1 MKMMHIT
8 IQTQNF
14 NEEIKFYQEIIGLS
28 IQHEM
33 NGMGRHI
40 VFLGDNE
47 GGMPIEIIDR
57 PDAENSGNQFLSMGY
72 KTDDVVKMRETLMKK
87 GYDVSEMIMRD
98 CSARR
103 RRPERSAGGRRWDR
117 RFRRTC

>member
-8 IQTQNF
+8 IQTKNF
-14 NEEIKFYQEIIGLS
+14 DEEIKFYLEVIGLA
-28 IQHEM
+28 IQREM

-57 PDAENSGNQFLSMGY
+57 PDAENSGNQFLSIGY
-72 KTDDVVKMRETLMKK
+72 KTEDVVKMREMLLAK
-87 GYDVSEMIMRD
+87 GYEVSEMMSPVPQIQFFFAKD
-98 CSARR
+98 
-103 RRPERSAGGRRWDR
+103 PAGVTIQ
-117 RFRRTC
+117 FM

>member
-40 VFLGDNE
+40 VFLSDNE

-87 GYDVSEMIMRD
+87 GYEVSEMISPMPQICFFFAKD
-98 CSARR
+98 
-103 RRPERSAGGRRWDR
+103 PAGVTIQ
-117 RFRRTC
+117 FM

>member
-8 IQTQNF
+8 IQTKNF
-14 NEEIKFYQEIIGLS
+14 NEEVKFYQEIIGLT
-28 IQHEM
+28 IQNEM

-57 PDAENSGNQFLSMGY
+57 PAAENSGNQFLSMGF
-72 KTDDVVKMRETLMKK
+72 KTEDVVKMRESLIEK
-87 GYDVSEMIMRD
+87 GFEVSEMVSPVPQIQFFFVKD
-98 CSARR
+98 
-103 RRPERSAGGRRWDR
+103 PAGVTIQ
-117 RFRRTC
+117 FM

>member
-8 IQTQNF
+8 IQTKNF
-14 NEEIKFYQEIIGLS
+14 NEEVKFYQEIIGLT
-28 IQHEM
+28 IQNEM

-72 KTDDVVKMRETLMKK
+72 KTEDVVKMRETLLEK
-87 GYDVSEMIMRD
+87 GYEVSEMICPMSQIQFFFAKD
-98 CSARR
+98 PACVTIQ
-103 RRPERSAGGRRWDR
+103 
-117 RFRRTC
+117 FM

>member
-8 IQTQNF
+8 IQTKNF
-14 NEEIKFYQEIIGLS
+14 DEEIKFYLEVIGLA

-57 PDAENSGNQFLSMGY
+57 PDAQNSGNQFLSIGY
-72 KTDDVVKMRETLMKK
+72 KTEDVVKMRETLKGK
-87 GYDVSEMIMRD
+87 GYEVSEMISPMPQIQFFFAKD
-98 CSARR
+98 
-103 RRPERSAGGRRWDR
+103 PAGVTIQ
-117 RFRRTC
+117 FM

>member
-40 VFLGDNE
+40 VFLDDNE

-87 GYDVSEMIMRD
+87 GYEVSEMVSPMPQIQFFFAKD
-98 CSARR
+98 
-103 RRPERSAGGRRWDR
+103 PAGVTIQ
-117 RFRRTC
+117 FM

>member
-8 IQTQNF
+8 IQTQKF

-87 GYDVSEMIMRD
+87 GYEVSEMISPMPQIRFFFAKD
-98 CSARR
+98 
-103 RRPERSAGGRRWDR
+103 PAGVTIQ
-117 RFRRTC
+117 FM

>member
-8 IQTQNF
+8 IQTKNF
-14 NEEIKFYQEIIGLS
+14 DEEIKFYQEVIGLS

-47 GGMPIEIIDR
+47 GGMTIEIIER
-57 PDAENSGNQFLSMGY
+57 PDAENSGNEFLSMGY
-72 KTDDVVKMRETLMKK
+72 KTEDVVKMREALLER
-87 GYDVSEMIMRD
+87 GCAVSEMVSPAPQIRFFFAKD
-98 CSARR
+98 
-103 RRPERSAGGRRWDR
+103 PAGVTIQ
-117 RFRRTC
+117 FM

>member
-40 VFLGDNE
+40 VFLCDNE

-87 GYDVSEMIMRD
+87 GYEVSEMISPMPQIRFFFAKD
-98 CSARR
+98 
-103 RRPERSAGGRRWDR
+103 PAGVTIQ
-117 RFRRTC
+117 FM

>member
-8 IQTQNF
+8 IQTKHF
-14 NEEIKFYQEIIGLS
+14 VEELKFYQEIIGLT

-40 VFLGDNE
+40 VLLGDGE
-47 GGMPIEIIDR
+47 GGMSIEIIDR

-72 KTDDVVKMRETLMKK
+72 KTEDVAKMRETLMEK
-87 GYDVSEMIMRD
+87 GYEVSEMISPMPQIQFFFAKD
-98 CSARR
+98 
-103 RRPERSAGGRRWDR
+103 PAGVTIQ
-117 RFRRTC
+117 FM